1 LELEERGMGEIAEEN
16 RVLNIERV
24 SKTFEMEGGVL
35 PVLEGID
42 LRIGHGEFVCIVG
55 TSGCGKSTLLKIIS
69 GLQNASTGRV
79 DIDGR
84 RITAPSVDIGMIF
97 QESRLFP
104 WLSVEKNISF
114 GVHKK
119 MDKKAKKELV
129 RSHIDLVGLSGFERA
144 LPKQLS
150 GGMQQRV
157 SIARAL
163 INRPGIL
170 LLDEPFGAL
179 DALTK
184 INMQNEILRI
194 WEVERTTMI
203 LVTHDI
209 DEAIYLG
216 DRVVVLSDRPGR
228 IKKHLPIPLARPRDR
243 SDMDFVRLKREIFK
257 EFFGSSAKPVE
268 YFI

>member
-1 LELEERGMGEIAEEN
+1 VLKTDEN
-16 RVLNIERV
+16 PGILKISEV
-24 SKTFEMEGGVL
+24 SKTFEIDGAKV
-35 PVLEGID
+35 PVIDGID
-42 LRIGHGEFVCIVG
+42 LEIKPGEFVSVVG

-69 GLQNASTGRV
+69 GLETATGGEV
-79 DIDGR
+79 SAGGR
-84 RITAPSVDIGMIF
+84 KVTGPSSDIGMIF

-104 WLSVEKNISF
+104 WLSVKGNVAF
-114 GVHKK
+114 GIQRKLSPRER
-119 MDKKAKKELV
+119 DETIY
-129 RSHIDLVGLSGFERA
+129 RHIELVGLTGFERA

-163 INRPGIL
+163 ISKPGIL

-184 INMQNEILRI
+184 INMQNEVMRI
-194 WEVERTTMI
+194 WKTQKTTMI

-209 DEAIYLG
+209 DEALFLG
-216 DRVVVLSDRPGR
+216 DRVIVLSDRPSG
-228 IKKHLPIPLARPRDR
+228 IKRRLNVDLPRPRDR
-243 SDMDFVRLKREIFK
+243 SGSDFANLKREIFK
-257 EFFGSSAKPVE
+257 EFFGSSGKPIE